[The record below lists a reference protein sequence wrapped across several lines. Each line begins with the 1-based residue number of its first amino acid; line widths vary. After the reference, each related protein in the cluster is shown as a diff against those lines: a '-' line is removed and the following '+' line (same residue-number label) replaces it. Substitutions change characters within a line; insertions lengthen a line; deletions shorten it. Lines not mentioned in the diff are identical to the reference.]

1 MTTAG
6 ANPTGQKQDDIRTIF
21 FGQSAIDTR
30 WTGQNNPYGNVIVE
44 YFPGAQQF
52 SRARLS
58 LGKLSLFNSWYNITA
73 ARGNNTFS
81 YVFPE
86 NGAFV
91 THSVVIPNGS
101 FETWEEI
108 GEYLQTQMLANG
120 DYLIYWDEATQTST
134 VVYFIA
140 FDTSSYLYAFNG
152 VLTQLPAQI
161 TVGNPGSG
169 SGDGYYAPLAGW
181 EGLPDG
187 VPGSKMTSADQTLTP
202 QLVIPATS
210 FPAGS
215 DTTGSYSFSKL
226 SGITPGTYGSQSAA
240 APDLTVTSQFPPQ
253 IQYTSVINV
262 ACNLVNQGD
271 VNRNPNVF
279 YQFVPNAPFGELI
292 AEIPPYPLFVPVGDA
307 VYQYIQISL
316 LDDALNPLQLIDPVV
331 YGFVIVQ
338 G

>member
-6 ANPTGQKQDDIRTIF
+6 ANPTGQKQDDIRSIF
-21 FGQSAIDTR
+21 FGQDAVNTL
-30 WTGQNNPYGNVIVE
+30 WNGQNNPLGNIVTK

-58 LGKLSLFNSWYNITA
+58 LGKLALFNSWFNITA
-73 ARGNNTFS
+73 MRGNNTFS
-81 YVFPE
+81 YLFPE
-86 NGAFV
+86 NGTAV
-91 THSVVIPNGS
+91 THAIVVPDGS

-108 GEYLQTQMLANG
+108 GEYLDTQMLALG
-120 DYLIYWDEATQTST
+120 DYLVYWDLATST
-134 VVYFIA
+134 ATIEYFIN
-140 FDTSSYLYAFNG
+140 FNTSTYLYAYNATM
-152 VLTQLPAQI
+152 TQLPAQI

-169 SGDGYYAPLAGW
+169 SASGWYAPVVGW

-187 VPGSKMTSADQTLTP
+187 TPGSNVTAADQGLVP
-202 QLVIPATS
+202 SLVIPATNAA
-210 FPAGS
+210 AGS
-215 DTTGSYSFSKL
+215 NTPGQYSFSKL
-226 SGITPGTYGSQSAA
+226 SGISPGQYQNGANFV
-240 APDLTVTSQFPPQ
+240 VTSQFAPQ

-271 VNRNPNVF
+271 VNANPNVF

-292 AEIPPYPLFVPVGDA
+292 AEIPPYPVFVPVGDA

-316 LDDALNPLQLIDPVV
+316 LDDNFNPLQLRDPTV